1 MKLPDFLWLGMLLV
15 GALLIWLGD
24 LAWVSGASETL
35 PVLVALPLFVWLGAP
50 WRFRSGPFQLPGR
63 SLAAAGVLLGL
74 GCVLNFTFLLA
85 AAWTLALWSWLR
97 LRVIS
102 GHAGW
107 GRLILLPLMAFPWL
121 RLDFSPVG
129 WWFRLSA
136 AWVAE
141 HLFGALGFSVLRE
154 GTTLLVHGLP
164 VEVAAACSGMNSLQA
179 LLIAGIVL
187 AWIELRGSRWFWPA
201 LATLPALAWTANVLR
216 ICSTVVLALSWG
228 SGVADSWL
236 HGAGGWGVLMLV
248 FLCWWLILGASRR
261 LASHAPRI
269 THYASRFRHHV
280 SRFTHPAS
288 PPSSSKPPRLPSAFH
303 PEWGVLA
310 FCAWHSSDL
319 LTAWQY
325 SPFDR
330 LGWLALALWVTP
342 TLAGALGLLPM
353 NLGNIQPPT
362 PNAQHPMMAQTRGP
376 GSKAPCLHSAFCILH
391 SALQP
396 LPPSQPTRR
405 GLPLAWLGLLTCLAG
420 MLTDLHVLNY
430 VALALACAA
439 VTPCFPFRGL
449 WLVLALAWMPVLGW
463 LLGSL
468 SGSGVALIRLGLAV
482 LAAAIG
488 FAHPLVLSAARV
500 KPR

>member
-1 MKLPDFLWLGMLLV
+1 MKLSDFLWLGMLLV

-35 PVLVALPLFVWLGAP
+35 PVLIALPLFVWLGAP

-102 GHAGW
+102 GHAGL
-107 GRLILLPLMAFPWL
+107 GRLVLLPLMAFPWL
-121 RLDFSPVG
+121 RLDFAPVG

-236 HGAGGWGVLMLV
+236 HGAGGWVVLMLV

-261 LASHAPRI
+261 LASHASRI
-269 THYASRFRHHV
+269 THHV
-280 SRFTHPAS
+280 SRFTHHAS
-288 PPSSSKPPRLPSAFH
+288 RPSPSKPPRLPSAFQ

-362 PNAQHPMMAQTRGP
+362 PNAQHPLVAQTRGP

-391 SALQP
+391 
-396 LPPSQPTRR
+396 
-405 GLPLAWLGLLTCLAG
+405 C
-420 MLTDLHVLNY
+420 
-430 VALALACAA
+430 
-439 VTPCFPFRGL
+439 
-449 WLVLALAWMPVLGW
+449 
-463 LLGSL
+463 SL
-468 SGSGVALIRLGLAV
+468 SPRLRRRVVVFPWPGSA
-482 LAAAIG
+482 
-488 FAHPLVLSAARV
+488 S
-500 KPR
+500 